1 MENPALSSKTTSKPN
16 PDLQHT
22 AGGLQQGLTRLMP
35 DHVPIAFKLALVM
48 TLLLVVGMASLGLF
62 ISDNQNRLIR
72 TQLHDFGDTMARQ
85 LAKLASEPILSE
97 NSLNLRML
105 TANLG
110 QDDKVLGAGIYAHDG
125 TLLSA
130 TGVQPELAMP
140 PLESAKIISQP
151 WFRHTAEDSSE
162 RLISFFAPATYQGV
176 RVGSVAVTLSAS
188 LMDQAATR
196 ARNAIVYA
204 TLAMTLLASLL
215 AYWLS
220 RRLSLPIHQLMEA
233 TRAIGRGDLATRIDK
248 RRNDE
253 IGLLFEGF
261 NDMAAGLLKKSQVE
275 QVFSRYVSKN
285 VADKV
290 LANLDEVRLVDRP
303 IEATVLFADITGF
316 TAMSEKLEPSQVS
329 ELLNEYFS
337 YISSA
342 CSLYGG
348 VVDKF
353 IGDCAM
359 LVFGVLDEDSDH
371 VFNAVSCAV
380 LIQQLAARL
389 NEERRADGRPEVH
402 FRIGINSG
410 AMLAGNLGSDE
421 RMEYT
426 VVGDA
431 VNLASRL
438 CCEAKPDQTIVQE
451 RLITAL
457 QSRVVAQAGQSLPIR
472 GKSLPVRIYSIENI
486 HRDNQE
492 QLQANLKK
500 ILNTRATQKSRRTVS
515 HV

>member
-1 MENPALSSKTTSKPN
+1 MITKTKAI
-16 PDLQHT
+16 LRRL
-22 AGGLQQGLTRLMP
+22 ARGLQIPLVRLASRLRP
-35 DHVPIAFKLALVM
+35 RHVPIALKLAVVM
-48 TLLLVVGMASLGLF
+48 TLLLVLGMTSLGLL

-72 TQLHDFGDTMARQ
+72 TQLHEFGSAMALQ
-85 LAKLASEPILSE
+85 LAQQASEPILSE
-97 NSLNLRML
+97 NSLNLSLL

-110 QDDKVLGAGIYAHDG
+110 LEAKVLGAGIYAHDNE
-125 TLLSA
+125 LLSA
-130 TGVQPELAMP
+130 TGIQLQDPQPALASS
-140 PLESAKIISQP
+140 ESTARP
-151 WFRHTAEDSSE
+151 WFRTRADGRSE
-162 RLISFFAPATYQGV
+162 RVISFIAPAHYQDV
-176 RVGSVAVTLSAS
+176 RVGSVVITLSAS
-188 LMDQAATR
+188 LMDQAASE
-196 ARNAIVYA
+196 ARNAVIYA

-220 RRLSLPIHQLMEA
+220 RRLSLPIHHLMEA
-233 TRAIGRGDLATRIDK
+233 TRAIDRGDLATRIDQ

-253 IGLLFEGF
+253 IGFLFEGF
-261 NDMAAGLLKKSQVE
+261 NNMAAGLLKKSQVE
-275 QVFSRYVSKN
+275 QVFSRYVSKS

-337 YISSA
+337 YISRA
-342 CSLYGG
+342 CTLYGG

-359 LVFGVLDEDSDH
+359 LVFGVSEDDTDH
-371 VFNAVSCAV
+371 AFNAVSCGV
-380 LIQQLAARL
+380 LIQQLARRL
-389 NEERRADGRPEVH
+389 NEQRRIDGRPEVE
-402 FRIGINSG
+402 FRIGINCG

-438 CCEAKPDQTIVQE
+438 CCEAAPDQIIIREQ
-451 RLITAL
+451 LFSML
-457 QSRVVAQAGQSLPIR
+457 QPRIVAQMEQTLAIR
-472 GKSLPVRIYSIENI
+472 GKSAPVQIYSVQDI
-486 HRDNQE
+486 HQDAQAT
-492 QLQANLKK
+492 LQSNLNK
-500 ILNTRATQKSRRTVS
+500 ILAPEADLQDRRALN
-515 HV
+515 HA

>member
-1 MENPALSSKTTSKPN
+1 MITKAKATLRQIA
-16 PDLQHT
+16 D
-22 AGGLQQGLTRLMP
+22 GLHVRLARLLP
-35 DHVPIAFKLALVM
+35 RHIPIAFKLALVM
-48 TLLLVVGMASLGLF
+48 TLLLVLGMASLGIF
-62 ISDNQNRLIR
+62 ISDNQNRLMR
-72 TQLHDFGDTMARQ
+72 SQLEDFGNTMALQ
-85 LAKLASEPILSE
+85 LAKLSSEPILSE
-97 NSLNLRML
+97 NNLNLRLL
-105 TANLG
+105 TTNLG
-110 QDDKVLGAGIYAHDG
+110 MDGKVLGAGIYDHDG
-125 TLLSA
+125 ALLSA
-130 TGVQPELAMP
+130 TGIQPEIPRHLFA
-140 PLESAKIISQP
+140 AGTARAQP
-151 WFRHTAEDSSE
+151 WFREAADGASE
-162 RLISFFAPATYQGV
+162 RLISFVAPATYQGV
-176 RVGSVAVTLSAS
+176 RVGSVVVTLSAS
-188 LMDQAATR
+188 QMDQAATS
-196 ARNAIVYA
+196 ARNAIIYA
-204 TLAMTLLASLL
+204 TLGMTLLASLL

-220 RRLSLPIHQLMEA
+220 RRLSLPIHHLMEA
-233 TRAIGRGDLATRIDK
+233 TRAIGRGNLATRIDQ

-253 IGLLFEGF
+253 LGFLFEGF
-261 NDMAAGLLKKSQVE
+261 NNMAAGLLKKSQVE

-337 YISSA
+337 YISRA

-359 LVFGVLDEDSDH
+359 LVFGILEDDSDH
-371 VFNAVSCAV
+371 AFNAVSCAI
-380 LIQQLAARL
+380 LIQRLAAQL
-389 NEERRADGRPEVH
+389 NEQRRADGRPEVH

-438 CCEAKPDQTIVQE
+438 CSEAQPDQTIIRKQLFTMLQP
-451 RLITAL
+451 RITAD
-457 QSRVVAQAGQSLPIR
+457 AGQNLSIR
-472 GKSLPVRIYSIENI
+472 GKSTPVQIYSVQDI
-486 HRDNQE
+486 HCDDQA
-492 QLQANLKK
+492 QLEANLHS
-500 ILNTRATQKSRRTVS
+500 LMTSGTHQTGLRAVD
-515 HV
+515 HA

>member
-1 MENPALSSKTTSKPN
+1 MITKSKVILRHIAN
-16 PDLQHT
+16 
-22 AGGLQQGLTRLMP
+22 GLQVRLQNMRP
-35 DHVPIAFKLALVM
+35 AHVPIALKLALVM
-48 TLLLVVGMASLGLF
+48 TLLLVLGMTSLGLV

-72 TQLHDFGDTMARQ
+72 SQLHDFGNTMARQ

-97 NSLNLRML
+97 NSLNLSML

-110 QDDKVLGAGIYAHDG
+110 QDEKILGAGIYAHNGD
-125 TLLSA
+125 LLSSV
-130 TGVQPELAMP
+130 GVQPATTKVP
-140 PLESAKIISQP
+140 SAADEIIAQP
-151 WFRHTAEDSSE
+151 WFYNTPENQQE
-162 RLISFFAPATYQGV
+162 RLISFIAPASYQGV
-176 RVGSVAVTLSAS
+176 HVGSVVVTLSAS
-188 LMDQAATR
+188 QMDQAAVS
-196 ARNAIVYA
+196 ARETIIYA

-220 RRLSLPIHQLMEA
+220 RRLSLPIHHLMEA
-233 TRAIGRGDLATRIDK
+233 TEAIGRGDLATRIDQ

-253 IGLLFEGF
+253 IGYLFEGF
-261 NDMAAGLLKKSQVE
+261 NNMAAGLLKKSQVE

-316 TAMSEKLEPSQVS
+316 TAMSEDLQPSQVS
-329 ELLNEYFS
+329 ELLNEYFT
-337 YISSA
+337 YISRA

-359 LVFGVLDEDSDH
+359 LVFGVLDDDSDH
-371 VFNAVSCAV
+371 AFSAVSCAI
-380 LIQQLAARL
+380 LIQQLAAQL
-389 NEERRADGRPEVH
+389 NEQRSADGRPEVH
-402 FRIGINSG
+402 FRIGINCG
-410 AMLAGNLGSDE
+410 AMLAGNLGSEE

-438 CCEAKPDQTIVQE
+438 CSEAEPKQIIIRKQLFTMLEP
-451 RLITAL
+451 RITAKAEQL
-457 QSRVVAQAGQSLPIR
+457 LPIR
-472 GKSLPVRIYSIENI
+472 GKSKPVQIYSVQSI
-486 HRDNQE
+486 HHDALP
-492 QLQANLKK
+492 QLQANLQNV
-500 ILNTRATQKSRRTVS
+500 LDSRTSPQSERAID
-515 HV
+515 HA

>member
-1 MENPALSSKTTSKPN
+1 MINKAKGTLRR
-16 PDLQHT
+16 T
-22 AGGLQQGLTRLMP
+22 ASGLRVRLIQLLP
-35 DHVPIAFKLALVM
+35 RRIPIAFKLALVM
-48 TLLLVVGMASLGLF
+48 TLLLVLGMTSLGLF

-72 TQLHDFGDTMARQ
+72 TQLHEFGNTMALQ
-85 LAKLASEPILSE
+85 LAKLAGEPILSE

-105 TANLG
+105 TTNLG
-110 QDDKVLGAGIYAHDG
+110 QDEKILGAGIYSRDG
-125 TLLSA
+125 ELLSA
-130 TGVQPELAMP
+130 TGIQPDLTGSP
-140 PLESAKIISQP
+140 FQTGGVISRP
-151 WFRHTAEDSSE
+151 WFRNAADGSQE
-162 RLISFFAPATYQGV
+162 RLLSFIAPATYLDVQ
-176 RVGSVAVTLSAS
+176 VGSVIVTLSAS
-188 LMDQAATR
+188 QMDQAATS
-196 ARNAIVYA
+196 ARDAIIYA
-204 TLAMTLLASLL
+204 TLAMTVLASLL

-220 RRLSLPIHQLMEA
+220 RRLSLPIHHLMKA
-233 TRAIGRGDLATRIDK
+233 TQAIDRGDLATRIDQQ
-248 RRNDE
+248 RNDE
-253 IGLLFEGF
+253 IGYLFEGF
-261 NDMAAGLLKKSQVE
+261 NNMAAGLLRKSQVE

-316 TAMSEKLEPSQVS
+316 TAMSEKLQPSQVS

-337 YISSA
+337 YISQA
-342 CSLYGG
+342 CSMYGG

-359 LVFGVLDEDSDH
+359 LAFGVLEDDTDH
-371 VFNAVSCAV
+371 AFHAVSCAV

-389 NEERRADGRPEVH
+389 NEQRRANGRPEVH
-402 FRIGINSG
+402 FRIGINCG

-438 CCEAKPDQTIVQE
+438 CSEAQSNQIIIQKKMFTMLEPRIIARSE
-451 RLITAL
+451 RTLA
-457 QSRVVAQAGQSLPIR
+457 VR
-472 GKSLPVRIYSIENI
+472 GKSAPVGIYSVQDI
-486 HRDNQE
+486 HRNDQA
-492 QLQANLKK
+492 QLRANLQKV
-500 ILNTRATQKSRRTVS
+500 LNSRPHQQRRQAVA

>member
-1 MENPALSSKTTSKPN
+1 LITKTKAKLRHIAN
-16 PDLQHT
+16 
-22 AGGLQQGLTRLMP
+22 GLHRRLARLLP
-35 DHVPIAFKLALVM
+35 RHIPIAFKLALVM
-48 TLLLVVGMASLGLF
+48 TLLLVLGMASLGLF
-62 ISDNQNRLIR
+62 ISDNQNRLMR
-72 TQLHDFGDTMARQ
+72 TQLHDFGNTMARQ

-105 TANLG
+105 TTNLG
-110 QDDKVLGAGIYAHDG
+110 QDEKILGAGIYAHNG
-125 TLLSA
+125 ELLSA
-130 TGVQPELAMP
+130 TGIQPGPAERAFVSP
-140 PLESAKIISQP
+140 GVTARP
-151 WFRHTAEDSSE
+151 WFRHTAGGSSE
-162 RLISFFAPATYQGV
+162 RLISFVAPAYYQDV
-176 RVGSVAVTLSAS
+176 RVGSVVVTLSAS
-188 LMDQAATR
+188 QMDQAAIS
-196 ARNAIVYA
+196 ARDAIIYA
-204 TLAMTLLASLL
+204 TLAMTILASLL

-220 RRLSLPIHQLMEA
+220 RRLSLPIHHLMEA
-233 TRAIGRGDLATRIDK
+233 TRAIDRGDLATRIEQ

-253 IGLLFEGF
+253 IGFLFEGF
-261 NDMAAGLLKKSQVE
+261 NNMAAGLLKKSQVE

-316 TAMSEKLEPSQVS
+316 TAMSEKLQPSQVS

-337 YISSA
+337 YISRA

-359 LVFGVLDEDSDH
+359 LAFGVLEDDTDH
-371 VFNAVSCAV
+371 AFNAVSCAV
-380 LIQQLAARL
+380 LIQQLAAQL
-389 NEERRADGRPEVH
+389 NEQRRADGRPEVH
-402 FRIGINSG
+402 FRIGINCG

-438 CCEAKPDQTIVQE
+438 CSEARPDQIIIRKQLFTMLQPRIVAKAEQ
-451 RLITAL
+451 T
-457 QSRVVAQAGQSLPIR
+457 LPIR
-472 GKSLPVRIYSIENI
+472 GKSTPVGIYSVQNI
-486 HRDNQE
+486 HDKDLPL
-492 QLQANLKK
+492 LQANLHKV
-500 ILNTRATQKSRRTVS
+500 LNSNADQRRRAVGDA
-515 HV
+515 

>member
-1 MENPALSSKTTSKPN
+1 MITKAIGTLR
-16 PDLQHT
+16 HT
-22 AGGLQQGLTRLMP
+22 ANGLQTRLIRLLP
-35 DHVPIAFKLALVM
+35 RRIPIAFKLALVM
-48 TLLLVVGMASLGLF
+48 TLLLVLGMTSLGLF
-62 ISDNQNRLIR
+62 ISDNQNRLLR
-72 TQLHDFGDTMARQ
+72 TQLHDFGNTMALQ

-97 NSLNLRML
+97 NNLNLRML

-110 QDDKVLGAGIYAHDG
+110 QDEKILGAGIYARDG
-125 TLLSA
+125 ELLSA
-130 TGVQPELAMP
+130 TGIQPDLADSP
-140 PLESAKIISQP
+140 FDAAGVVSRPG
-151 WFRHTAEDSSE
+151 FRRTADGSPE
-162 RLISFFAPATYQGV
+162 RLISFIAPAIYLDVQ
-176 RVGSVAVTLSAS
+176 VGSVVVTLSAS
-188 LMDQAATR
+188 QMDQAATR
-196 ARNAIVYA
+196 ARDAIVYA
-204 TLAMTLLASLL
+204 TLAMTVLASLL

-220 RRLSLPIHQLMEA
+220 RRLSLPIHHLMKA
-233 TRAIGRGDLATRIDK
+233 TQAIDRGDLATRIDQQ
-248 RRNDE
+248 RNDE
-253 IGLLFEGF
+253 IGYLFEGF
-261 NDMAAGLLKKSQVE
+261 NNMAAGLLRKSQVE

-290 LANLDEVRLVDRP
+290 LANLDEIRLVDRP

-337 YISSA
+337 YISRA

-359 LVFGVLDEDSDH
+359 LAFGVLDEDSDH
-371 VFNAVSCAV
+371 SFNAVSCAV
-380 LIQQLAARL
+380 LIQQLAEHL
-389 NEERRADGRPEVH
+389 NEQRRANGRPEVH

-438 CCEAKPDQTIVQE
+438 CSEARPDQIIIREQLFSMLQPRVIAQSE
-451 RLITAL
+451 RII
-457 QSRVVAQAGQSLPIR
+457 PIR
-472 GKSLPVRIYSIENI
+472 GKSAPVEIYSVQDI
-486 HRDNQE
+486 HHNDQALLRSN
-492 QLQANLKK
+492 LQK
-500 ILNTRATQKSRRTVS
+500 ILNSRPRKQGQKAAS

>member
-1 MENPALSSKTTSKPN
+1 LIIMAKAN
-16 PDLQHT
+16 LQPIFDK
-22 AGGLQQGLTRLMP
+22 LQVRLLRLLP
-35 DHVPIAFKLALVM
+35 RQIPIAFKLAVVM
-48 TLLLVVGMASLGLF
+48 TLLLVLGMASLGLF

-72 TQLHDFGDTMARQ
+72 TQLHDFGNTMALQ

-110 QDDKVLGAGIYAHDG
+110 QDEKVLGAGIYKHDG
-125 TLLSA
+125 ELLSA
-130 TGVQPELAMP
+130 AGIQPRLTTSA
-140 PLESAKIISQP
+140 LESATVVFQP
-151 WFRHTAEDSSE
+151 WFRQADGSPPE
-162 RLISFFAPATYQGV
+162 RLITFVAPATYKGV

-188 LMDQAATR
+188 LMDQAAVDT
-196 ARNAIVYA
+196 RNAIVYA
-204 TLAMTLLASLL
+204 TLAMTILASLF

-220 RRLSLPIHQLMEA
+220 RRLSLPIHHLMEA
-233 TRAIGRGDLATRIDK
+233 TQAIDRGDFATRIDQ

-261 NDMAAGLLKKSQVE
+261 NNMAAGLLRKSQVE

-290 LANLDEVRLVDRP
+290 LANLDEIRLVDRP

-316 TAMSEKLEPSQVS
+316 TAMSEKLQPSQVS
-329 ELLNEYFS
+329 ALLNEYFT
-337 YISSA
+337 YISHA

-359 LVFGVLDEDSDH
+359 LVFGVLEDDSNH
-371 VFNAVSCAV
+371 AFNAVSCAV
-380 LIQQLAARL
+380 LIQQLAAQL
-389 NEERRADGRPEVH
+389 NEQRRAEGRPEVH

-438 CCEAKPDQTIVQE
+438 CCEAQPDQIIIRKQLFSMLE
-451 RLITAL
+451 P
-457 QSRVVAQAGQSLPIR
+457 RVIAQPGQTLPIR
-472 GKSLPVRIYSIENI
+472 GKSTPVQIYSVQDISQN
-486 HRDNQE
+486 N
-492 QLQANLKK
+492 QLQLQTNLQAVLDTPKD
-500 ILNTRATQKSRRTVS
+500 QHSRRTVS
-515 HV
+515 HA

>member
-1 MENPALSSKTTSKPN
+1 
-16 PDLQHT
+16 
-22 AGGLQQGLTRLMP
+22 
-35 DHVPIAFKLALVM
+35 M
-48 TLLLVVGMASLGLF
+48 TLLLVLGMASLGLF
-62 ISDNQNRLIR
+62 ISDNQNRLLR
-72 TQLHDFGDTMARQ
+72 TQLHDFGNTMALQ

-105 TANLG
+105 TTNLG
-110 QDDKVLGAGIYAHDG
+110 QDEKVLGAGIYAHDG
-125 TLLSA
+125 RLLSA
-130 TGVQPELAMP
+130 TGIQPDLTAAAF
-140 PLESAKIISQP
+140 ESAETFAYP
-151 WFRHTAEDSSE
+151 WFRQTTDGSPE
-162 RLISFFAPATYQGV
+162 RLISFITPATYQGV
-176 RVGSVAVTLSAS
+176 RAGSVMVTLSAS
-188 LMDQAATR
+188 QMDQATVS

-220 RRLSLPIHQLMEA
+220 RRLSLPIHHLMEA
-233 TRAIGRGDLATRIDK
+233 TRAIGRGDLAIRINQQ
-248 RRNDE
+248 RNDE
-253 IGLLFEGF
+253 IGYLFEGF
-261 NDMAAGLLKKSQVE
+261 NNMAAGLLKKSQVE

-285 VADKV
+285 VADRV

-316 TAMSEKLEPSQVS
+316 TAMSEKLQPSQVS

-337 YISSA
+337 HISHA

-359 LVFGVLDEDSDH
+359 LAFGVLEDDTDH
-371 VFNAVSCAV
+371 AFNAVSCAV

-389 NEERRADGRPEVH
+389 NEQRRADGRPEVH
-402 FRIGINSG
+402 FRIGINCG

-438 CCEAKPDQTIVQE
+438 CSEAQPDQIIVRQQLYTMLQPRIVAKAERTI
-451 RLITAL
+451 
-457 QSRVVAQAGQSLPIR
+457 PIR
-472 GKSLPVRIYSIENI
+472 GKSAPVGIYSIQNI
-486 HRDNQE
+486 HQKGQQVLESN
-492 QLQANLKK
+492 LQKLLDAQPS
-500 ILNTRATQKSRRTVS
+500 QKSRRAVD
-515 HV
+515 HA

>member
-1 MENPALSSKTTSKPN
+1 MITKTKAKLRHIAN
-16 PDLQHT
+16 
-22 AGGLQQGLTRLMP
+22 GLQACVLRLLP
-35 DHVPIAFKLALVM
+35 RHIPIAFKLAVVM
-48 TLLLVVGMASLGLF
+48 TLLLVLGMASLGLF
-62 ISDNQNRLIR
+62 ISDNQNHLIR
-72 TQLHDFGDTMARQ
+72 TQLHDFGNTMAQQ

-105 TANLG
+105 TTNLG
-110 QDDKVLGAGIYAHDG
+110 QDEKILGAGIYAHSG
-125 TLLSA
+125 ELLSS
-130 TGVQPELAMP
+130 TGIQPRLSSTFS
-140 PLESAKIISQP
+140 ESAEVIASP
-151 WFRHTAEDSSE
+151 WFRHTANGSPE
-162 RLISFFAPATYQGV
+162 RLISFIAPANYQGV
-176 RVGSVAVTLSAS
+176 RVGSVVVTLSAS
-188 LMDQAATR
+188 QMDQAAAS

-204 TLAMTLLASLL
+204 TLAMTILASLL

-220 RRLSLPIHQLMEA
+220 RRLSLPIHHLMEA
-233 TRAIGRGDLATRIDK
+233 TRAIDRGDLAIRIDQ

-253 IGLLFEGF
+253 IGFLFEGF
-261 NDMAAGLLKKSQVE
+261 NNMAAGLLKKSQVE

-316 TAMSEKLEPSQVS
+316 TAMSEKLQPSQVS

-337 YISSA
+337 YISRA
-342 CSLYGG
+342 CSLYSG

-359 LVFGVLDEDSDH
+359 LVFGVLDDDTDH
-371 VFNAVSCAV
+371 AFNAVSCAV
-380 LIQQLAARL
+380 LIQQLAAQL
-389 NEERRADGRPEVH
+389 NEQRRADGRPEVH
-402 FRIGINSG
+402 FRIGINCG

-438 CCEAKPDQTIVQE
+438 CSEAEPDQIIIRQQLFTM
-451 RLITAL
+451 L
-457 QSRVVAQAGQSLPIR
+457 QPRIVAQAGQTLPIR
-472 GKSLPVRIYSIENI
+472 GKSAPIQIYSVQDI
-486 HRDNQE
+486 HHKDRPLLETNLRKVLNSEGDQP
-492 QLQANLKK
+492 LPQAVGH
-500 ILNTRATQKSRRTVS
+500 A
-515 HV
+515 

>member
-1 MENPALSSKTTSKPN
+1 MITRTKATLRHIGN
-16 PDLQHT
+16 
-22 AGGLQQGLTRLMP
+22 GLQVRLIRLLP
-35 DHVPIAFKLALVM
+35 RHVPIALKLALVM
-48 TLLLVVGMASLGLF
+48 TLLLVLGMTGLGLF
-62 ISDNQNRLIR
+62 ISDNQNRLMQ
-72 TQLHDFGDTMARQ
+72 TQLQDFGNTMAQQ

-110 QDDKVLGAGIYAHDG
+110 QDEKILGAGIYAHSG

-130 TGVQPELAMP
+130 TGLQPDLAMLP
-140 PLESAKIISQP
+140 FESTEAISRP
-151 WFRHTAEDSSE
+151 WFRNTANESPE
-162 RLISFFAPATYQGV
+162 RLISFIAPATYQGL
-176 RVGSVAVTLSAS
+176 RVGSVVVTLSAS
-188 LMDQAATR
+188 QMDQAAAS
-196 ARNAIVYA
+196 ARHAIAYA
-204 TLAMTLLASLL
+204 TLAMTILASLL

-220 RRLSLPIHQLMEA
+220 RRLSLPIHHLMEA
-233 TRAIGRGDLATRIDK
+233 TQALGRGDLAIRIDQQ
-248 RRNDE
+248 RNDE
-253 IGLLFEGF
+253 IGFLFEGF
-261 NDMAAGLLKKSQVE
+261 NNMAAGLLKKSQVE
-275 QVFSRYVSKN
+275 QVFSRYVSKS

-316 TAMSEKLEPSQVS
+316 TAMSEKLQPSQVS

-337 YISSA
+337 YISRA

-359 LVFGVLDEDSDH
+359 LVFGVLEDDADH
-371 VFNAVSCAV
+371 AFNAVSCAV
-380 LIQQLAARL
+380 LIQQLAEHL
-389 NEERRADGRPEVH
+389 NEQRRADGRPEVH
-402 FRIGINSG
+402 FRIGINCG

-438 CCEAKPDQTIVQE
+438 CCEAEPDQIIIRKQLFTMLHPRI
-451 RLITAL
+451 I
-457 QSRVVAQAGQSLPIR
+457 AQAGQTLPIR
-472 GKSLPVRIYSIENI
+472 GKSAPIQIYAVLDVHSDDRSLLDANL
-486 HRDNQE
+486 HSLLNVKTGE
-492 QLQANLKK
+492 QSLQAAEN
-500 ILNTRATQKSRRTVS
+500 V
-515 HV
+515 

>member
-1 MENPALSSKTTSKPN
+1 MITKAKGTLRR
-16 PDLQHT
+16 T
-22 AGGLQQGLTRLMP
+22 ARGLRVRLIHLLP
-35 DHVPIAFKLALVM
+35 RRIPIAFKLALVM
-48 TLLLVVGMASLGLF
+48 TLLLVLGMTSLGLF
-62 ISDNQNRLIR
+62 ISDNQNRLIK
-72 TQLHDFGDTMARQ
+72 TQLHDFGNTMALQ

-105 TANLG
+105 TTNLG
-110 QDDKVLGAGIYAHDG
+110 QDEKILGAGIYARSG
-125 TLLSA
+125 EPLST
-130 TGVQPELAMP
+130 TGIQPDLTDSPFEA
-140 PLESAKIISQP
+140 AGVISRP
-151 WFRHTAEDSSE
+151 WFRDTAEGSQE
-162 RLISFFAPATYQGV
+162 RLISFIAPATYSDV
-176 RVGSVAVTLSAS
+176 RVGSVVVTLSAS
-188 LMDQAATR
+188 QMDQAATS
-196 ARNAIVYA
+196 ARDAIVYA
-204 TLAMTLLASLL
+204 TLAMTVLASLL

-220 RRLSLPIHQLMEA
+220 RRLSLPIHHLMKA
-233 TRAIGRGDLATRIDK
+233 TQAIDRGDFATRIDQQ
-248 RRNDE
+248 RNDE
-253 IGLLFEGF
+253 IGYLFEGF
-261 NDMAAGLLKKSQVE
+261 NNMAAGLLRKSQVE

-316 TAMSEKLEPSQVS
+316 TAMSEKLQPSQVS

-337 YISSA
+337 YISQA

-359 LVFGVLDEDSDH
+359 LAFGVLEDDTDH
-371 VFNAVSCAV
+371 AFNAVSCAV
-380 LIQQLAARL
+380 LIQQLATQL
-389 NEERRADGRPEVH
+389 NQQRRAEGRPEVH
-402 FRIGINSG
+402 FRIGINCG

-438 CCEAKPDQTIVQE
+438 CSE
-451 RLITAL
+451 
-457 QSRVVAQAGQSLPIR
+457 AQADQIIIQRKMFSMLQQRINAQPERTLTIR
-472 GKSLPVRIYSIENI
+472 GKSTPVGIYSV
-486 HRDNQE
+486 RDLHQNDQA
-492 QLQANLKK
+492 QLRANLQR
-500 ILNTRATQKSRRTVS
+500 ILDNRPRKLRRQAVA